1 MSHLLQNL
9 QMSSDN
15 LRATTAHLVGARGA
29 GMKALGEYL
38 LDLGWQVTGS
48 DNSEPC
54 AGRSES
60 VPISS
65 GHAAANLPD
74 SLDVLVHTPA
84 VDEANIEVQTATQLG
99 TTCLSY
105 PQMLGE
111 ISRSHRTVAVSGT
124 HGKSTTTALLSWILQ
139 SAGLSP
145 SMICGAELVKPSVS
159 GWADDGDVL
168 VAEACEYRS
177 GFLHLQP
184 EIGVLLGIEPD
195 HFDCFENPK
204 QQLDAFRQ
212 FAQRLPED
220 GLLVVNADCRQ
231 SMAVAESV
239 SLRTTTVSFEGPV
252 GWRAQDVCQ
261 VETGL
266 MFRVCH
272 SQHFHSQIYFPSHG
286 RHQITNVLAAIAVA
300 AELGV
305 QADKI
310 EFAIE
315 TFPGLRRRFEPVGT
329 WGGVSLIDDYAHHP
343 TAVTATIRAARKK
356 YPNRRL
362 VAVFE
367 PHQYSRTDALFDD
380 FVAALRKADEVVIAP
395 IFAAR
400 ESVESSAKQALIE
413 QLASEIRSDGTAAV
427 AAGSL
432 DQVIATLDDS
442 LAPGDVLLTMGAGN
456 IDRIPH
462 EFLGRFQRHS
472 EAG

>member
-1 MSHLLQNL
+1 MSQQLQNL
-9 QMSSDN
+9 LNQRHS
-15 LRATTAHLVGARGA
+15 LRAASAHLVGARGA

-48 DNSEPC
+48 DNSNC
-54 AGRSES
+54 IDSRVNS
-60 VPISS
+60 VPVVD
-65 GHAAANLPD
+65 GHAAANV
-74 SLDVLVHTPA
+74 SEQLDLLVHTPA
-84 VDEANIEVQTATQLG
+84 VDANNIEVQAAISQG

-111 ISRSHRTVAVSGT
+111 ISAGHETVAVSGT
-124 HGKSTTTALLSWILQ
+124 HGKSTTTALLGWILN

-145 SMICGAELVKPSVS
+145 SMICGAELLKPRIS
-159 GWADDGDVL
+159 GWADSGDVL

-177 GFLHLQP
+177 GFLQLEPQ
-184 EIGVLLGIEPD
+184 IAVLLGIEPD
-195 HFDCFENPK
+195 HFDCFETPQH
-204 QQLDAFRQ
+204 QQAAFQ
-212 FAQRLPED
+212 NFAQRLPDD

-231 SMAVAESV
+231 SMEVAKAVRR
-239 SLRTTTVSFEGPV
+239 RTTTISFQGPV
-252 GWRAQDVCQ
+252 GWRVEDVSQ

-272 SQHFHSQIYFPSHG
+272 SQHFHSRIYFPSFG
-286 RHQITNVLAAIAVA
+286 RHQVTNVLAAIAVA

-305 QADKI
+305 PADKI
-310 EFAIE
+310 ESAIE
-315 TFPGLRRRFEPVGT
+315 TFPGLARRFESLGT

-343 TAVTATIRAARKK
+343 TAVTATIRAARQK
-356 YPNRRL
+356 YGARRI

-367 PHQYSRTDALFDD
+367 PHQYSRTEALFDD
-380 FVAALRKADEVVIAP
+380 FAAALGKANQVVIAP
-395 IFAAR
+395 LFAAR
-400 ESVESSAKQALIE
+400 EHIDSPAKHQLIE
-413 QLASEIRSDGTAAV
+413 QLATEVQSCGTTAV
-427 AAGSL
+427 AAESL